1 MIAIL
6 RFSPWLR
13 CATEHADSPI
23 SLNNVNGRIEIMNE
37 HEQVHRDPTL
47 SATRDHVVGFDS
59 RMPRISWGAIF
70 AGVVV
75 MLGLSWLLHLLGI
88 SIGVSIADASD
99 TVAMSDGL
107 QGGAAVWLVLSW
119 LISFFVGS
127 LVAARLAGSLDD
139 FSGMLHGMT
148 LWGLGTIVAVVLGY
162 MGISSLLHT
171 GGQVVSTTA
180 QGVGQVVSGVGGA
193 AYSGASAAATG
204 ISQLANTQV
213 VDTIQNQ
220 LSDAAI
226 EAAAEFE
233 DQLSEQEIRQVVNNL
248 DERTLRRLTQ
258 DLINN
263 VQEGAAELLASSTEL
278 SQQDA
283 QSLINTTYREL
294 EEQLGNPDNQQSLA
308 QDLKAQMAR
317 QVDGYIAEL
326 DAQGGPQVTALD
338 VRTAIDQL
346 DAETMNTIAM
356 RLVSGDE
363 RGAKRAL
370 ANNTN
375 LTSEQIDDIYEGAS
389 QGVSETVEN
398 FTAEANQVV
407 EAAST
412 YAQQVLWITF
422 AGSALALAVSLAGG
436 WLGADAARRAYAEV
450 QHTHT
455 V

>member
-1 MIAIL
+1 
-6 RFSPWLR
+6 
-13 CATEHADSPI
+13 
-23 SLNNVNGRIEIMNE
+23 MNE

-47 SATRDHVVGFDS
+47 HATRDNVVGLDS

-70 AGVVV
+70 AGTVV
-75 MLGLSWLLHLLGI
+75 MLGLAWLLHLLGI

-99 TVAMSDGL
+99 SIAISDGL

-127 LVAARLAGSLDD
+127 LVAARLAGRLDD

-148 LWGLGTIVAVVLGY
+148 LWGFGTIIAVLLGY
-162 MGISSLLHT
+162 AGISSVLQT
-171 GGQVVSTTA
+171 GGRVVSATA

-193 AYSGASAAATG
+193 AYDGASAAASG
-204 ISQLANTQV
+204 ISQIVDTQV
-213 VDTIQNQ
+213 VDTLQNQ

-226 EAAAEFE
+226 EAAANFE
-233 DQLSEQEIRQVVNNL
+233 DQLTEQEIRQAVNNL
-248 DERTLRRLTQ
+248 DERTLRRVTQ
-258 DLINN
+258 DLMNN
-263 VQEGAAELLASSTEL
+263 DQDGAAELLASATDL

-283 QSLINTTYREL
+283 ESLVNATYREL
-294 EEQLGNPDNQQSLA
+294 EEQFGSPDNQQSLA

-317 QVDGYIAEL
+317 QVDGYIADL
-326 DAQGGPQVTALD
+326 DARGGPVVTAQD

-346 DAETMNTIAM
+346 DAETMNAIAM

-363 RGAKRAL
+363 RGAKRVL
-370 ANNTN
+370 ATNTN
-375 LTSEQIDDIYEGAS
+375 LTPEQIEDIYKGAS
-389 QGVSETVEN
+389 RGVAETVESY
-398 FTAEANQVV
+398 TAEANRMV

-436 WLGADAARRAYAEV
+436 WLGADAARRAYAEFER
-450 QHTHT
+450 TNPA
-455 V
+455 